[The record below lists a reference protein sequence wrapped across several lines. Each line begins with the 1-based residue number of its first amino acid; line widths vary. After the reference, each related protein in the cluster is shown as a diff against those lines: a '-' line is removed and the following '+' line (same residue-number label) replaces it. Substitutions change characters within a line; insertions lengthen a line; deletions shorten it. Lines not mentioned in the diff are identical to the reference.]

1 MTIPVVGWHL
11 RMLEEFNFVI
21 KEKMNGHES
30 YFDSSV
36 NPKERKLHFLF
47 SKEKSRSIV
56 EYFMMHNEGVTKIEL
71 SKELK
76 MSRNTVK
83 KYIDRFYKIGV
94 LNSKKISNKTLYF
107 LKEEFSILKPKKL
120 KIKK

>member
-30 YFDSSV
+30 YFESSII
-36 NPKERKLHFLF
+36 PKERKLHFLF

-56 EYFMMHNEGVTKIEL
+56 EFLTMYNEGVTKTKL

-83 KYIDRFYKIGV
+83 KYIDRFHKMNVIS
-94 LNSKKISNKTLYF
+94 SKKISNKTLYF
-107 LKEEFSILKPKKL
+107 LKEEYSILKSNEL
-120 KIKK
+120 K